1 MIAAPQDSIAG
12 AVFRAPPAAPAGGA
26 RRSRRGRGCDLAGLI
41 LIAGLAAAAPARGRA
56 SAGASDD
63 TDTPVAVPSGQPVVL
78 HETLADDGSGAL
90 WLRLRF
96 VAPRLAATTQAASAA
111 DIDHLCAAVALP
123 YLAETGMA
131 AERVVISLSE
141 QAVPFGEAAP
151 GITQYFEAYRV
162 ENDRCI
168 WEGF

>member
-12 AVFRAPPAAPAGGA
+12 AAFRAPPAAPAGGA

-41 LIAGLAAAAPARGRA
+41 LIAGLAAAAPATARA
-56 SAGASDD
+56 SAGPSD
-63 TDTPVAVPSGQPVVL
+63 DTPVAVPSGQPVVL

-96 VAPRLAATTQAASAA
+96 VAPRLGATTQAASAA

-123 YLAETGMA
+123 YLAETGIA